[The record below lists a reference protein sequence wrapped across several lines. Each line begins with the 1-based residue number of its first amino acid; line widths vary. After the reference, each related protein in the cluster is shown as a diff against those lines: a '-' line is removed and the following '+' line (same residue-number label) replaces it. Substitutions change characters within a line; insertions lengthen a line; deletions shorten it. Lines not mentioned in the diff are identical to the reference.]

1 MASGRCGNVFQ
12 SFLGVITSIYEL
24 GDPNYTPCSKIHS
37 MGRKWP
43 LATGGPH
50 CASEQDNRSLARL
63 TSGLVE
69 DSAAQGYGKLE
80 PKELFSEAASNPP
93 TQVGQLFSLYHSPSL
108 QRFYFPD

>member
-1 MASGRCGNVFQ
+1 MHLPKALTSVRCGNAFQ

-43 LATGGPH
+43 LVTGGPH
-50 CASEQDNRSLARL
+50 CASEQDGCDSGFLARL

-69 DSAAQGYGKLE
+69 DSAAQGCGKLGA
-80 PKELFSEAASNPP
+80 KRAVL
-93 TQVGQLFSLYHSPSL
+93 
-108 QRFYFPD
+108 